1 MSDLV
6 HRTVASNH
14 RIAKH
19 QPPASNP
26 DSDPQRLKLI
36 NALRVVDRIRK
47 IPFAVGTLQ
56 NCMGH
61 LLTHLRWCVSKLYL
75 PAVQQ
80 YGTNFSSKTT
90 IGLQLEWM
98 GG

>member
-14 RIAKH
+14 RIAK
-19 QPPASNP
+19 QPQQVTPTVI
-26 DSDPQRLKLI
+26 RLKLI

-75 PAVQQ
+75 PAVQ
-80 YGTNFSSKTT
+80 
-90 IGLQLEWM
+90 
-98 GG
+98 